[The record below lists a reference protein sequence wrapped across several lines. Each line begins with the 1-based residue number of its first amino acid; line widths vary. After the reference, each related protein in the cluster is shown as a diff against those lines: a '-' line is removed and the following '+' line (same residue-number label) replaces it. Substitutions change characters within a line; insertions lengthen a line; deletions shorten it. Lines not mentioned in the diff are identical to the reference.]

1 MGRKPGVTAAETR
14 AQLLESAAKVFAEQ
28 GYAGAR
34 VSEIA
39 RDAGLTTGAI
49 YAHYATKA
57 DLLCDALRAHG
68 GANLLTALAEPG
80 QPLGSILDVMRQVGL
95 QMHRRPAEDGA
106 LVIEA
111 AVAAR
116 RDPEVARALRD
127 NVQQH
132 EALMIGLLRRAQEAG
147 EIDPDLPAAAAAR
160 YGLTMAM
167 GSLVIRALDL
177 DATEPGDWS
186 EVIDRLIDAMRPPT

>member
-1 MGRKPGVTAAETR
+1 
-14 AQLLESAAKVFAEQ
+14 
-28 GYAGAR
+28 
-34 VSEIA
+34 
-39 RDAGLTTGAI
+39 
-49 YAHYATKA
+49 
-57 DLLCDALRAHG
+57 
-68 GANLLTALAEPG
+68 
-80 QPLGSILDVMRQVGL
+80 MRQVG
-95 QMHRRPAEDGA
+95 QRMDRRPAEDGS

-132 EALMIGLLRRAQEAG
+132 EALMTELLRRAQEAG
-147 EIDPDLPAAAAAR
+147 EIDPTLPAEAAAR

-177 DATEPGDWS
+177 PRADPDDWAT
-186 EVIDRLIDAMRPPT
+186 VIDRLIEAIQPRPE